1 MQTQVIS
8 VVQEKGGAGKT
19 TLLETIAAQ
28 LVKDGARIAL
38 IDTDDRENLYRWAS
52 KEAISTDYLALID
65 DEKLIPTVRKL
76 KEAAY
81 DAVLIDTAGYKSA
94 MAIYAINAANLV
106 LIPSKA
112 DEGDAVC
119 AVRTYRHVQSV
130 GENMDKEIPAYVVLT
145 DVDPRTNITREIQSA
160 LISQGVPLLDVL
172 VGHAT
177 GFKEMKSSGT
187 GPTSGTAARESKKLI
202 ATLQEKQLLWYYQ
215 EGGQWEKSA

>member
-28 LVKDGARIAL
+28 MVNDGARIAL
-38 IDTDDRENLYRWAS
+38 IDTDDRENLYRWAK
-52 KEAISTDYLALID
+52 KEAINTDYLTVID

-76 KEAAY
+76 KESGY

-94 MAIYAINAANLV
+94 TAIYAIGAAHLV

-119 AVRTYRHVQSV
+119 AVRTYRHVQAVS
-130 GENMDKEIPAYVVLT
+130 ENMEKDIPAYVVLT
-145 DVDPRTNITREIQSA
+145 DVDPRTNITKEIQTA
-160 LISQGVPLLDVL
+160 LQAQHVPLLDVL

-177 GFKEMKSSGT
+177 GFKEMKSTGT
-187 GPTSGTAARESKKLI
+187 GPIGGTAAREAQKLM
-202 ATLQEKQLLWYYQ
+202 ATLQECRLLWFYE